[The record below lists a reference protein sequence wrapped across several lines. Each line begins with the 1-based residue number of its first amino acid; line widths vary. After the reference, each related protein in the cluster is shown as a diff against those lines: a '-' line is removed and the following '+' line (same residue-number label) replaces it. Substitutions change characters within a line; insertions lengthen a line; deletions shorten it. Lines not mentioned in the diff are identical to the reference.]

1 MESSHL
7 TNEDVRALLVAVGA
21 PASTGVADFETSFE
35 ALDLDSLART
45 EIASRIQD
53 RFGIN
58 VEDDLTPETTPG
70 DMLTMVNDRLSA
82 PVQA

>member
-1 MESSHL
+1 MESNHL

-21 PASTGVADFETSFE
+21 PATTGVADFDISFE
-35 ALDLDSLART
+35 ALELDSLART

-70 DMLTMVNDRLSA
+70 DMLTMVNARLSA
-82 PVQA
+82 PVEA